1 MTGNPQAPPPLT
13 PLDDPSARVPAHPGV
28 SYFPLSMRGA
38 NAPGGHAHDSRK
50 SQSEPGAADWHP
62 EAETLDPDWA
72 RLRGRI
78 RKRRGKRRPAEVGGR
93 ETRMAE
99 ARRHG
104 RRPGGCGEP
113 GCRAGPRACGTPAST
128 RACRCSDRGAP
139 PARGDSLSTP
149 EAASWL
155 SLSL

>member
-1 MTGNPQAPPPLT
+1 MTGNPQTRPA
-13 PLDDPSARVPAHPGV
+13 DPSARVPAHPGV

-38 NAPGGHAHDSRK
+38 NAPGGHAHGSRK

-72 RLRGRI
+72 RRRGRI
-78 RKRRGKRRPAEVGGR
+78 RKRRGKLGRAEVGGR

-104 RRPGGCGEP
+104 RRPGGRGER
-113 GCRAGPRACGTPAST
+113 GSRAGPGSCGAPAST
-128 RACRCSDRGAP
+128 WACRRPDRGDP